1 MDLFFDSLHMQ
12 GINNYI
18 KTLFLTSRVQS
29 MTMEHVR
36 VLTGSGFKTKTFL
49 VSISSNEDHTF
60 DNVIENFLK
69 AIHHVKTH
77 GQKYFKSEEFSY
89 IDLDLV
95 VPFSDLET
103 KLFTIAPTPS
113 DSLDVSQMSI
123 NDASSYLSEIISD
136 FYSNK
141 TDSVKDNTIY
151 QALRY
156 AFVRRVTTT
165 IEGRL
170 NK

>member
-18 KTLFLTSRVQS
+18 KTLFLASRVQG
-29 MTMEHVR
+29 MKMEHVR
-36 VLTGSGFKTKTFL
+36 VLTGSGFKTRTFL
-49 VSISSNEDHTF
+49 VSISSSEDHTF
-60 DNVIENFLK
+60 DNVIENFFK
-69 AIHHVKTH
+69 AIHHVIAH
-77 GQKYFKSEEFSY
+77 GQKYFRSEEFSY
-89 IDLDLV
+89 IDLDV
-95 VPFSDLET
+95 VTPFSDLET
-103 KLFTIAPTPS
+103 KLFTVAPTPS
-113 DSLDVSQMSI
+113 DSLDVSRMSI

-141 TDSVKDNTIY
+141 TDSVEDTTIY

-156 AFVRRVTTT
+156 AFVRRVTAT